1 MTSLDDKLNNMNHPV
16 TKMLA
21 AIHGKGEQSNS
32 QDIQGFKGK
41 MIRALLKSQSKEHYE
56 ALYAMWDEAPFKE
69 ASRMII
75 KLIYQI
81 ISVD

>member
-1 MTSLDDKLNNMNHPV
+1 MTSLEDKLNDMNHPV

-21 AIHGKGEQSNS
+21 AIHAKREPRDSEEE
-32 QDIQGFKGK
+32 GFKGK
-41 MIRALLKSQSKEHYE
+41 MIRALLKSQSKEHYD
-56 ALYAMWDEAPFKE
+56 ALYAMWDEAPFKD

-81 ISVD
+81 IT